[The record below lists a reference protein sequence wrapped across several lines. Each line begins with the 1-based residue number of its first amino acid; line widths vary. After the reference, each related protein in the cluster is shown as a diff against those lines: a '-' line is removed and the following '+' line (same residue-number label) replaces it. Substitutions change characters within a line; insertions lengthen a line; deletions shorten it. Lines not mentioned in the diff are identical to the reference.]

1 MDVTFSGVGYTYPS
15 GVQAVKNV
23 SLTIPSGQRFAIVGQ
38 NGAGKTTLVRHLNG
52 IFQPTV
58 GIVHIGEVAT
68 SGRTIAELSA
78 QVGYVFQNPD
88 EQLFARKVIDDVAFG
103 PKNLGFDAG
112 RAASLIATAL
122 ELTGLTAEAESH
134 PHQLSLAE
142 RKRVA
147 LAAVLAMDTP
157 IVVLDEPTTGQDE
170 HGVRM
175 IASIIAGLQEQ
186 GRTVI
191 AITHDMDFCAENF
204 DRVVAMVHG
213 EILADGSPSEVFT
226 QHEILREAHV
236 EAPQLSRLADALHW
250 EERPLTVH
258 SFVEHLQQQRP

>member
-1 MDVTFSGVGYTYPS
+1 MDVSFSGVGYTYPS
-15 GVQAVKNV
+15 GVEAVKGITLDV
-23 SLTIPSGQRFAIVGQ
+23 PSGQRFAIVGQ

-58 GIVHIGEVAT
+58 GTVHVGDWAT
-68 SGRTIAELSA
+68 TGHTIAELSA
-78 QVGYVFQNPD
+78 RVGYVFQNPD

-103 PKNLGFDAG
+103 PKNLGFDDE
-112 RAASLIATAL
+112 RAAALVAAAL
-122 ELTGLTAEAESH
+122 EQTGLSAEAESH
-134 PHQLSLAE
+134 PHHLSLSE

-157 IVVLDEPTTGQDE
+157 VVVLDEPTTGQDE

-175 IASIIAGLQEQ
+175 IASIVASLQEQ

-204 DRVVAMVHG
+204 DRVVAMAHG
-213 EILADGSPSEVFT
+213 EVLADGTPTEVFAKDDVLT
-226 QHEILREAHV
+226 EARV
-236 EAPQLSRLADALHW
+236 EAPQLARLADALHW
-250 EERPLTVH
+250 DRRPLTVDA
-258 SFVEHLQQQRP
+258 FVEQLPRSGA